1 MNISFCC
8 FGGFLL
14 TWSSAR
20 LWGPRRRAE
29 GTLCKEAE
37 VANVCKGW
45 RRKDGNSFCCSLMKY
60 RDQFT
65 VCQCSAS
72 PHLYHLPHAGLKLLM
87 VVLRWRE
94 ENMLWCPYTCR
105 CEGSQ
110 SMRAGT
116 EQTLGMQQS
125 PDTMARQ
132 TSYCIFPLEA
142 RRKRGEVCSPCL
154 LEEGTRRFSA
164 FLRA

>member
-72 PHLYHLPHAGLKLLM
+72 PHLYHLPHARLKLLM

-94 ENMLWCPYTCR
+94 ENMLWCPYTC
-105 CEGSQ
+105 
-110 SMRAGT
+110 
-116 EQTLGMQQS
+116 MQQS